1 MMDND
6 ILGAL
11 RCCGDFDA
19 CDGCTYED
27 VCGGLKNLTK
37 SATDIIIRQKAEI
50 EKKDIEIDILIR
62 KKEMLR
68 DEISKLHEEVL
79 KGNTFTI
86 KFDDELN
93 ERVIKRVI
101 ERLIQR
107 YIELTKDKGAKRFG
121 KWLFK
126 RRYYEADECNCSL
139 CGQLLTTPTGTRMNF
154 CPSCGADMKCL
165 EGGENNV

>member
-11 RCCGDFDA
+11 RCCGDFDD

-50 EKKDIEIDILIR
+50 KKKDIEIDILIR

-68 DEISKLHEEVL
+68 DVIAELQKQIQDYAHTIVMLNDHN
-79 KGNTFTI
+79 KGMHQCCDYAAKHFVA
-86 KFDDELN
+86 D
-93 ERVIKRVI
+93 
-101 ERLIQR
+101 
-107 YIELTKDKGAKRFG
+107 AKRIKADAIKEFADRLKENLQHIPLVVFRIDNLVAEMTG
-121 KWLFK
+121 K
-126 RRYYEADECNCSL
+126 
-139 CGQLLTTPTGTRMNF
+139 
-154 CPSCGADMKCL
+154 
-165 EGGENNV
+165 GGDTE